1 MRSSY
6 KCRLTLCAAV
16 LTGSTVALV
25 NPAHADSAHTDSAH
39 TDAAPCDTGHADAAH
54 TDLAYANFMSQRTA
68 KFASGPGNLVFLGG
82 SVVLPLLEDG
92 HNGGRHALRTADS
105 IITSTVITEVLKRV
119 VREKRPDSDARSSFP
134 SGHATAAFAAASMA
148 SHWHR
153 GQAPLWYLGATAI
166 AVSRVRLHRH
176 FWHDVI
182 AGAIIGYGMTRW
194 ELSRR
199 HGLLL
204 APFIRADES
213 RDKPQDRAAFQIIG
227 KSF

>member
-1 MRSSY
+1 MRLFCTGS
-6 KCRLTLCAAV
+6 LTLLGAAV
-16 LTGSTVALV
+16 TLSGSTLV
-25 NPAHADSAHTDSAH
+25 SAAQ
-39 TDAAPCDTGHADAAH
+39 ADAPPA
-54 TDLAYANFMSQRTA
+54 AFMSQSAA

-92 HNGGRHALRTADS
+92 HNGERHSLRTADS
-105 IITSTVITEVLKRV
+105 ILTSTLITEGLKHI
-119 VREKRPDSDARSSFP
+119 VREKRPDSEERTSFP

-153 GQAPLWYLGATAI
+153 SQAPLWYLGATAI

-182 AGAIIGYGMTRW
+182 AGAAIGYGTTRL

-213 RDKPQDRAAFQIIG
+213 RDKPQDNAMFPIVGRMF
-227 KSF
+227 